1 MQGQTVRTGIMELH
15 LPAVPSAVS
24 IARAQVAGASAL
36 GAFDGYVLALLTS
49 ELVSNAVLHAG
60 MASTQD
66 IVVKV
71 AGGDSLPATSEPLA
85 TRTAAWD
92 FGSSISLQ
100 RGGEPSVRTVTTRS
114 GSNWI
119 ANRPS
124 LRRPATGP
132 RGSRR
137 PGTVPR

>member
-71 AGGDSLPATSEPLA
+71 AGGDSLRVEVLDEGPGFDPGDRRTFGDANGGLGLRFVDQLA
-85 TRTAAWD
+85 ARWGTERED
-92 FGSSISLQ
+92 GHH
-100 RGGEPSVRTVTTRS
+100 TVWFELDR
-114 GSNWI
+114 
-119 ANRPS
+119 
-124 LRRPATGP
+124 
-132 RGSRR
+132 
-137 PGTVPR
+137 